1 MTRRSVPLLLSL
13 LLGVAAFAAS
23 AGEVTVIDSRGASYK
38 LGQKLDDTK
47 KITLADGQRVTL
59 AGGGRTIK
67 LTGPYDGLPFG
78 EATSESVLARAGE
91 TLEALK
97 VQKVARLTEI
107 GTVRGD
113 SDEMPEPWLLN
124 PLKDGNRCIHEG
136 QQLTFYRRD
145 TAQTSTFYFAPSD
158 RSWSI
163 RYRWPA
169 GADRITV
176 QKVFK
181 PRDKQAFI
189 VAVDDQQRSVTLNI
203 LPGTVTDELVV
214 EAWMEE
220 RECIGQAKPM
230 AKIMRPSG

>member
-13 LLGVAAFAAS
+13 MLGIAAS
-23 AGEVTVIDSRGASYK
+23 AALAGEVTVIDSRSASYK

-47 KITLADGQRVTL
+47 KITLAEGQRVTL
-59 AGGGRTIK
+59 TGGGRTIR
-67 LTGPYDGLPFG
+67 LAGPYDGLPFG
-78 EATSESVLARAGE
+78 EATADSVLTRAGE

-107 GTVRGD
+107 GTVRNTD
-113 SDEMPEPWLLN
+113 DDVPEPWLLSSER
-124 PLKDGNRCIHEG
+124 DGNRCIHEG
-136 QQLTFYRRD
+136 QQIVFFRKS
-145 TAQTSTFYFAPSD
+145 AAGGSAFYFAPSD

-163 RYRWPA
+163 RVPWPA
-169 GADRITV
+169 GSDRIIV
-176 QKVFK
+176 QKVFR

-189 VAVDDQQRSVTLNI
+189 VAVDNQQRSVTLNV
-203 LPGTVTDELVV
+203 LPASVTDELVA

-220 RECIGQAKPM
+220 RECIGQAKAM